1 MFNLRDYNP
10 YELSKINVNKI
21 QLNTV
26 PSNDEYN
33 NIMSIINNDL
43 SQEQYKQLYIMF
55 IMNLSETKYSK
66 TARGIMIDLKQL
78 SLDEFYRLEN
88 IICEFIF
95 ELNKTDTPQKQ
106 EEQIELKPNCDYSS
120 INNDLYVDESI
131 EINTQQPNISNYL
144 ELYDIQR
151 SLPSLKK

>member
-55 IMNLSETKYSK
+55 IMNLSEAKYSK
-66 TARGIMIDLKQL
+66 TASGIMIDLKQL

-88 IICEFIF
+88 IICEFIY
-95 ELNKTDTPQKQ
+95 ELNKTDIPQKQ